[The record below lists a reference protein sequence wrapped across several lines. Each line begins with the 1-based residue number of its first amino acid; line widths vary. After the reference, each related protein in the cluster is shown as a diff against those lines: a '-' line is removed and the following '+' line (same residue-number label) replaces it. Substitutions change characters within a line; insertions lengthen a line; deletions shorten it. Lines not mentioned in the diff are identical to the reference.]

1 MFRSLSVILSLSVPC
16 PSRARSLSLA
26 LFFLGLQV
34 PYYHLV
40 SQYTSFWYITLIHY
54 STLTERDKERVC
66 LCHSE
71 GFETK
76 RPKSDVFTA
85 QRSNLDH
92 VGRCFKL
99 LVLVCVDRQK
109 LSSCVQNLAN
119 KLLYF
124 PMFRDS
130 EKHPDLTQQQSLV
143 SGRPWD
149 PIDCGN

>member
-130 EKHPDLTQQQSLV
+130 EKHPDLTQQQCLV
-143 SGRPWD
+143 SGRLWD
-149 PIDCGN
+149 PVDFGN